1 MAIKPDVV
9 IAGAGPAGST
19 ACYLLAGLGFRV
31 LLLEKS
37 GFPRYRIGE
46 SLTPSILPVLDF
58 LKLREKVESGGFLR
72 MPGHIVCWGSAEART
87 GYYSADQSR
96 RGFQVWRERV

>member
-1 MAIKPDVV
+1 MASKPDVV

-37 GFPRYRIGE
+37 EFPRYRIGE

-58 LKLREKVESGGFLR
+58 LK
-72 MPGHIVCWGSAEART
+72 
-87 GYYSADQSR
+87 
-96 RGFQVWRERV
+96 

>member
-1 MAIKPDVV
+1 MHGRKPDVV

-37 GFPRYRIGE
+37 EFSPLSNRR
-46 SLTPSILPVLDF
+46 V
-58 LKLREKVESGGFLR
+58 
-72 MPGHIVCWGSAEART
+72 
-87 GYYSADQSR
+87 ADA
-96 RGFQVWRERV
+96 